1 MYEVVYYD
9 DIFNNPDNIVLKDAI
24 SDAVQGII
32 EEMFLDVNYPRFQ
45 LDGVDMFVASGGPMA
60 HEEAVK
66 AAFDYC
72 QMTNGAD

>member
-1 MYEVVYYD
+1 
-9 DIFNNPDNIVLKDAI
+9 
-24 SDAVQGII
+24 
-32 EEMFLDVNYPRFQ
+32 MFLDVNYPRFQ